1 MSQHQGAPPPE
12 TPEHSRHRRLRI
24 GLSGAIAAALMLLI
38 VTPANAAAFRYWGYY
53 QWQDDAWT
61 FAQTGPDQSTPAD
74 GSVEGWRFAVT
85 DEQSVREP
93 RAAGDFDAICGD
105 TEAGSGEKRVAVVID
120 YGTPE
125 DTADGAQPPA
135 ARGECAVVPTDATGS
150 VVLST
155 VAEVR
160 IENALVCGLDG
171 WPATGCGDQIEG
183 AAPTG
188 EEELVTLQLPG
199 SGDNDTATDSDDG
212 MSAGT
217 WALMGVGAVAV
228 VGLGFGAMRLN
239 RRNAG
244 T

>member
-1 MSQHQGAPPPE
+1 MS
-12 TPEHSRHRRLRI
+12 HSRLRRLRI

-38 VTPANAAAFRYWGYY
+38 VTPANAAAFSYWGYY
-53 QWQDDAWT
+53 QWQDNAWV
-61 FAQTGPDQSTPAD
+61 FGQAAPDQTTPAE

-85 DEQSVREP
+85 DEQSVRQP

-125 DTADGAQPPA
+125 DNADGAEPPA

-150 VVLST
+150 VVLSA

-160 IENALVCGLDG
+160 VDENAFVCGLDG
-171 WPATGCGDQIEG
+171 WPSTGCGDPVEG

-188 EEELVTLQLPG
+188 EEELVTLQLPE
-199 SGDNDTATDSDDG
+199 SGDDDTATAAAESDDG
-212 MSAGT
+212 IATGT
-217 WALMGVGAVAV
+217 WVLIGVGAAAVVALGVGAV
-228 VGLGFGAMRLN
+228 RLN
-239 RRNAG
+239 RRNAD

>member
-1 MSQHQGAPPPE
+1 MSQRQWAPPPG
-12 TPEHSRHRRLRI
+12 TPEHTRRRRLRI

-53 QWQDDAWT
+53 QWQDNAWT
-61 FAQTGPDQSTPAD
+61 FGQTGPDQSTPAD

-85 DEQSVREP
+85 DEQSVRQP
-93 RAAGDFDAICGD
+93 RAAGDFDAICGG
-105 TEAGSGEKRVAVVID
+105 TEASSGEKRVAVVID

-125 DTADGAQPPA
+125 DNADGAEPPA
-135 ARGECAVVPTDATGS
+135 ARGECAVVPTDATGA
-150 VVLST
+150 VVLSA

-171 WPATGCGDQIEG
+171 WPTTGCGDEVEG

-188 EEELVTLQLPG
+188 EEELVTLQLPD
-199 SGDNDTATDSDDG
+199 SGDDDAGIAT
-212 MSAGT
+212 GT
-217 WALMGVGAVAV
+217 WALIGVGAVAV